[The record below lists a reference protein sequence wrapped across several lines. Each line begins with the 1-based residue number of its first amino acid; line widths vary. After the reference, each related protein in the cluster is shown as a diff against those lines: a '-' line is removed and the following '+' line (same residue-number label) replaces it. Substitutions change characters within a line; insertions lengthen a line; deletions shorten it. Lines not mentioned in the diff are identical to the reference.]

1 MDAVENSTME
11 AQHIPV
17 DMAAGPGASVP
28 EPVDLGELEVFVTEL
43 DDEYASAGGTEI
55 DRDDTYSPQGRRDYW
70 AND

>member
-55 DRDDTYSPQGRRDYW
+55 DRDDTYRPQGRRDCW